1 MDLIDLYYKAGQ
13 PDKARALADGFEAE
27 LLKSSQFF
35 LDFYDYANQ
44 DFEYAYQ
51 MVQYLAEVY
60 DGAGDTARSE
70 AILSRLD
77 EQLSAVVGHD

>member
-1 MDLIDLYYKAGQ
+1 
-13 PDKARALADGFEAE
+13 
-27 LLKSSQFF
+27 
-35 LDFYDYANQ
+35 
-44 DFEYAYQ
+44 